1 MAANDRIQ
9 GWSRVR
15 EWLKPFVGPDAT
27 LTARLQIMEGRCQ
40 NLVRTLPGLVHD
52 ELKPEDVNTDGE
64 DHAPDA
70 LRYELMSRP
79 APKPIPV
86 VNARQ
91 ILTSPRPSRWSRNGA
106 SGRDISGTS
115 TSWLNSSAARAPPCA
130 DYVEPR

>member
-1 MAANDRIQ
+1 MVEAVCGA
-9 GWSRVR
+9 GCY
-15 EWLKPFVGPDAT
+15 A
-27 LTARLQIMEGRCQ
+27 TARLQIMEGRCQ

-70 LRYELMSRP
+70 LRYGLMSRP
-79 APKPIPV
+79 APKPILV

-91 ILTSPRPSRWSRNGA
+91 ILTSPRPSRWSRIGA

-115 TSWLNSSAARAPPCA
+115 WLNSI
-130 DYVEPR
+130 V